1 MFVFHI
7 FTLKSH
13 YRIIKMIGKS
23 IKQRRKTLRV
33 TQPQVAELANIS
45 VNTLYKIERGQANP
59 TLETLTKIADV
70 LGLEVI
76 LQVKNLQK
84 LD

>member
-1 MFVFHI
+1 MVG
-7 FTLKSH
+7 K
-13 YRIIKMIGKS
+13 RIKE
-23 IKQRRKTLRV
+23 RRKTLRV

-70 LGLEVI
+70 LGMEVT
-76 LQVKNLQK
+76 LKVKNLQTTNT
-84 LD
+84 

>member
-1 MFVFHI
+1 MFIFDI